1 MTVAEVAL
9 CGAGLIAGVHA
20 LAARRSG
27 LVIGEVASRTRARAD
42 KRAAEWGARAV
53 DPDGLTAELEIV
65 CTPPSDHAASARR
78 ALDRGAHVLVEK
90 PLTTTLADADRLAAH
105 PRRDALHYGENL
117 LHSPIFDDYLARLR
131 TLGPLTHLELRT
143 LQSAPTWGGFLDPA
157 WGGGVLFDLGI
168 HPLALAV
175 IVGRV
180 TGNGEVVTV
189 RTHLDGETTDV
200 HAVVALEFASGLMAR
215 LEAAWDGPES
225 GVWDVQASSRTA
237 VARLELRP
245 AIAIEVN
252 GEPVTDTAAGGT
264 AAGDLGFVDDFGY
277 TAQIA
282 ALADSRRTDSSAGVG
297 VDLAHWLMEIV
308 CACYLSAG
316 RDGALTPVPS
326 GCDRERTPWQLWRGE

>member
-27 LVIGEVASRTRARAD
+27 LTIGEVASRTRSRAET
-42 KRAAEWGARAV
+42 RAAEWGARAV
-53 DPDGLTAELEIV
+53 ELDRLSAELEIV
-65 CTPPSDHAASARR
+65 CTPPADHASSTLR

-90 PLTTTLADADRLAAH
+90 PLTTTLAEADRLAAH
-105 PRRDALHYGENL
+105 PRRDALHYAENL
-117 LHSPIFDDYLARLR
+117 LFSPVFDDYLGHVR

-143 LQSAPTWGGFLDPA
+143 LQSAPTWGDFLSPA

-175 IVGRV
+175 RIGRV
-180 TGNGEVVTV
+180 TGHGDIVSV
-189 RTHLDGETTDV
+189 RAHLTGDATDV
-200 HAVVALEFASGLMAR
+200 HATVSLEFASGLVAR
-215 LEAAWDGPES
+215 LEAAWDGPEA

-245 AIAIEVN
+245 DIAIEVN
-252 GEPVTDTAAGGT
+252 GDRVADRAVGRATD
-264 AAGDLGFVDDFGY
+264 DRLGFVDDFGY
-277 TAQIA
+277 TGQIA
-282 ALADSRRTDSSAGVG
+282 TLAESRRTDAPAPVG

-308 CACYLSAG
+308 CACYVSAG
-316 RDGALTPVPS
+316 RNGATTPVPS
-326 GCDRERTPWQLWRGE
+326 GCDRQRTPWQLWRGE